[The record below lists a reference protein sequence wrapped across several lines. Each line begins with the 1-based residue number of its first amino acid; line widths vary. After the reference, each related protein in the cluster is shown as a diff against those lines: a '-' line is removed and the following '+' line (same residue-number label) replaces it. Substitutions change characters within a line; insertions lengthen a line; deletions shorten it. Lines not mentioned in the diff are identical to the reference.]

1 MNESQVTVI
10 GNVATTPQLRGNG
23 VPLCTFRVA
32 QTARKI
38 VDGEWQ
44 DGHTSF
50 FDVACFRS
58 LAENVLASVR
68 KGDPVVVAGRLK
80 VREWSTADKSG
91 TSVDLDATS
100 VGHDLLRGRSS
111 FLRSPRRSQPAPTEA
126 ERELAALEG
135 EMQESLPDQVP
146 AAAALA

>member
-10 GNVATTPQLRGNG
+10 GNVATTPQLRGTG

-135 EMQESLPDQVP
+135 EMQEPLPDQVP